1 MVQTY
6 LTGNSP
12 CEQRLLLSCSPRK
25 EKKGSCSKMEGTEKK
40 IYDWV
45 TCGRDLQST
54 PITRTFKGNR
64 KKVQVIGSSKKIAG
78 TTGKGSFHCTV
89 NILSRNVK

>member
-6 LTGNSP
+6 FTGNSP

-45 TCGRDLQST
+45 TCGKDLQST
-54 PITRTFKGNR
+54 PDYSNLQGK
-64 KKVQVIGSSKKIAG
+64 SKKSSSYRELKENSRDY
-78 TTGKGSFHCTV
+78 GKRQFSLHSEHF
-89 NILSRNVK
+89 K

>member
-45 TCGRDLQST
+45 TCGKDLQST
-54 PITRTFKGNR
+54 PGYSNLQGK
-64 KKVQVIGSSKKIAG
+64 SKKSSSYRELKENSRDY
-78 TTGKGSFHCTV
+78 GKRQFSLHSEHF
-89 NILSRNVK
+89 K